1 MEAAIA
7 FERILTRFPEMRLA
21 QEGKIE
27 WRKRLGIRALA
38 QLPVR
43 LVS

>member
-1 MEAAIA
+1 
-7 FERILTRFPEMRLA
+7 MRLA
-21 QEGKIE
+21 TAESKIE

-43 LVS
+43 LVA